1 MNKVLKIALDY
12 DETFTSD
19 RSFWSN
25 FVILSKISNHQ
36 IVFVTYRTNREVDNN
51 SDIES
56 DAITCGINVIY
67 SQGQPKRTVFDA
79 DIWIDDSPETIVELD
94 DVCFLL

>member
-12 DETFTSD
+12 DETFTAD
-19 RSFWSN
+19 RSFLRN

-36 IVFVTYRTNREVDNN
+36 IVFVTYRTNREYDDN

-56 DAITCGINVIY
+56 DALKCGINVIY
-67 SQGQPKRTVFDA
+67 SQGEPKRTVFDA
-79 DIWIDDSPETIVELD
+79 DIWIDDSPETIVEPG

>member
-1 MNKVLKIALDY
+1 M
-12 DETFTSD
+12 
-19 RSFWSN
+19 
-25 FVILSKISNHQ
+25 ILSKISNHQ
-36 IVFVTYRTNREVDNN
+36 IVFVTYRTNREVDDN

-94 DVCFLL
+94 DVCFFALTLFPILKA